1 MNRAFVRTLSLVAVT
16 SAVFLAA
23 CGPSDLVGKEK
34 LEPVKEGVKLADL
47 APIIGAGPL
56 TPNQPADSLRLFN
69 GYRTQVFLAGGK
81 QYRVVWYRAE
91 PGSIED
97 EIVRERETP
106 ILLVD
111 EAVIGKGWAFFD
123 ETATEVGLPNPY
135 RASARLDSLAK
146 GQLKT
151 P

>member
-1 MNRAFVRTLSLVAVT
+1 MNRAFVRTLSLVVAT
-16 SAVFLAA
+16 STMLLAA
-23 CGPSDLVGKEK
+23 CGPSDIVGKEK
-34 LEPVKEGVKLADL
+34 LEPVVEGMKLSELGSAL
-47 APIIGAGPL
+47 GAGPL

-69 GYRTQVFLAGGK
+69 GYRTQIFLAAGK

-106 ILLVD
+106 ILLAD
-111 EAVIGKGWAFFD
+111 DAVIGKGWAFFD

-135 RASARLDSLAK
+135 RSKARLDSLAK